1 MGTTA
6 EYNATA
12 GRVII
17 DEHKGHPGI
26 KATTLSY
33 GQINDEMLAMLD
45 KPRPSYYL
53 LLLGFLMALGLGAL
67 SLAIQIDVGIGYSG
81 ISHPI
86 AWGFYITNFVFWIG
100 IGHAGTLISAVFYL
114 TRAPWRTAI
123 YRSAEAMTVF
133 AVLTAGLFPLLHTGR
148 PWLAFWLIP
157 YPNERMLWV
166 NFKSP
171 LVWDVFAVT
180 TYMSVS
186 IMFFMLGLIPDLAIL
201 RDEAVRKGNKLKA
214 KIYAPL
220 ALAWHGT
227 NHQWMHYMRGYLI
240 FAAIATP
247 LVFSVHS
254 IVSWDFAMSSVPGW
268 HTTIF
273 APYFVAGAIFSGLS
287 MVLTVLIPMR
297 AVFGLQDYITNH
309 VIQSVS
315 KMIIF
320 TSIIVG
326 YAYATEFF
334 IGYYSGSPF
343 ERAIFYYR
351 PFGEMQSWTLLG
363 DSRINFP
370 QIAFWLMVFCNVIA
384 PIPLWRWKIRNNPL
398 AVWIIAALV
407 NVGMWF
413 ERFNIVGSSLQHE
426 YDPASWGEYWP
437 TIVEVGITVGSFG
450 FFFTLFA
457 LFAKSLPPMA
467 IMELKEATIP
477 PMKNAAKGH

>member
-1 MGTTA
+1 MGTSA
-6 EYNATA
+6 EYDATA

-363 DSRINFP
+363 DSQINFP

>member
-1 MGTTA
+1 MGTSA

-363 DSRINFP
+363 DSKINFP